1 MDTASFDRNNPTKAS
16 AYYDELYP
24 TDFKVSQ
31 KLDPAFNEMVT
42 VIQNDYENEGGEPEI
57 ELTEDG
63 HLICKST
70 VPGYSLKQKKW
81 SKYSF
86 N

>member
-1 MDTASFDRNNPTKAS
+1 MKAS
-16 AYYDELYP
+16 SYNDDLHSG
-24 TDFKVSQ
+24 DFKVNQ
-31 KLDPAFNEMVT
+31 KLDLDFKKKVT
-42 VIQNDYENEGGEPEI
+42 VIQNDYESEGDGPKI

-86 N
+86 QSFPDQI